1 MQDDLF
7 GDAADP
13 PKPTTQPA
21 RQAARARSVHPAPP
35 DTDALSLAARLP
47 PLIHLGSST
56 WTYPGWAGFVWAER
70 YSESQL
76 SKHGLPAYSQH
87 PLLRA
92 VGIDR
97 GFYRPLTASEF
108 ERLAQQVPED
118 FRFTVKGPSFVTDAL
133 VRDERGQGQ
142 SLNPSFLDGELARR
156 EFVEPAI
163 EGLGAKLGAL
173 VFQIS
178 PLPPQLRRRMSE
190 QLQRLDAL
198 LAALPA
204 LPHGVVAIEVRDPE
218 WLTPEFATVL
228 KARGARYCLSLHPKL
243 PPIEAQLPLL
253 RALWP
258 GPLVCRWNLHRKHG
272 AFGYED
278 AVARY
283 GEFERM
289 QDPDPETRQA
299 LARVIRATSEAGYRS
314 YVTVNNKAEG
324 SAPMSVRELARAVL
338 A

>member
-13 PKPTTQPA
+13 PSPAAKPPTRT
-21 RQAARARSVHPAPP
+21 RGIQASTP
-35 DTDALSLAARLP
+35 DLDELDLAAKLP
-47 PLIHLGSST
+47 ALVHLGSSS
-56 WTYPGWAGFVWAER
+56 WTYPGWAGFVWADR
-70 YSESQL
+70 YSEAQL
-76 SKHGLPAYSQH
+76 SKQGLTAYCQH

-97 GFYRPLTASEF
+97 SFYRPLAASEF
-108 ERLAQQVPED
+108 ERLAQQVPEH

-133 VRDERGQGQ
+133 VRGERGQAQ
-142 SLNPSFLDGELARR
+142 ELNPSFLDGELARR

-178 PLPPQLRRRMSE
+178 PLPPQLRRSMPE
-190 QLQRLDAL
+190 LLVRLDTM

-204 LPHGVVAIEVRDPE
+204 LPHGVVAVEVRDPH
-218 WLTPEFATVL
+218 WLTPEFAAIL
-228 KARGARYCLSLHPKL
+228 KARGARYCLGLHPKL
-243 PPIEAQLPLL
+243 PPIEEQLPLL

-278 AVARY
+278 ALAEY
-283 GEFERM
+283 GEFERL
-289 QDPDPETRQA
+289 QDPDPDTRRA
-299 LARVIRATSEAGYRS
+299 LARVIRATAEAGYRS
-314 YVTVNNKAEG
+314 YVTINNKAEG
-324 SAPMSVRELARAVL
+324 SAPWSVRELARAVL
-338 A
+338 E